1 MTIDTNNLIK
11 SENRHRYFK
20 IAFGLAVFTILYNMA
35 EGLAS
40 VYFGY
45 EDETLALFGF
55 GVDSFVE
62 VISGFGI
69 AHMIRRIQNN
79 PEISQDK
86 FEQTALRVTGFAFY
100 LLVFGLIVTS
110 FYNFLMKHTPE
121 TTLWGVIISLIS
133 IAVMWILVYWKRKLG
148 RQLNSAAILADA
160 ECTQVCIYMSVVL
173 LVSSGV
179 YELTRF
185 AYMDIIGTLGLA
197 YLSFKEGLE
206 CFEKAEGKKH
216 CSCEIGH

>member
-1 MTIDTNNLIK
+1 MAFEVNNTTLLNDQ
-11 SENRHRYFK
+11 SRYFR
-20 IAFGLAVFTILYNMA
+20 IAFGLAVFTILYNIA
-35 EGLAS
+35 EGLIS

-79 PEISQDK
+79 PEINHDK
-86 FEQTALRVTGFAFY
+86 FEQSALKVTGYAFY
-100 LLVFGLIVTS
+100 LLVFGLVVTS
-110 FYNFLMKHTPE
+110 IYNLFMKHAPE

-160 ECTQVCIYMSVVL
+160 ECTQVCIYMSLVL

-179 YELTRF
+179 YELTKF

-206 CFEKAEGKKH
+206 CFEKAEGKNH
-216 CSCEIGH
+216 CSCKNDH